1 MNRRFRRRVRLG
13 VHSDPEERMKLIKTI
28 AVIAAALVLIIV
40 LSVIWGNA
48 LKKKAEESQNDDNK
62 TGEHISD
69 NLSSNTPS
77 KEKEHVLP
85 PSSYDAATVPT
96 VNAGYVTLS
105 SYQGIDWGER
115 ASSLKSNGVSA
126 VSLVLYY
133 DAGIL
138 NFSSKTAQSLGFQ
151 ESSTTKTNLY
161 EAIGVLNI
169 SDIHSSGCFY
179 VNYLN
184 KTSPEVLSVYRAYE
198 AALIAE
204 AFAAGFSD
212 VLIFGF
218 EPDYESALEASML
231 IDAVK
236 ALEPDATVGFA
247 LNCSGKSESD
257 AEKAFSYFA
266 SVADFLAIDM
276 TSLENEAILYT
287 ELERAEYAVETYNLR
302 IIVPEAFTSVRDGLR
317 ERGYLNWQ
325 IVP

>member
-13 VHSDPEERMKLIKTI
+13 VHSDPEERMKLIKTL
-28 AVIAAALVLIIV
+28 AVIAAALILIIV

-48 LKKKAEESQNDDNK
+48 LKRKAEESKKDDK
-62 TGEHISD
+62 VGDQISD
-69 NLSSNTPS
+69 SLSDNSPS
-77 KEKEHVLP
+77 KEKEHILP
-85 PSSYDAATVPT
+85 PSSYNSATVPV

-105 SYQGIDWGER
+105 SYQGIDWGDR

-133 DAGIL
+133 DAGVL

-151 ESSTTKTNLY
+151 EPSTTKTNLY

-179 VNYLN
+179 ANYMN

-204 AFAAGFSD
+204 AAEAGFSD
-212 VLIFGF
+212 ILIFGF
-218 EPDYESALEASML
+218 APDYESALEASL
-231 IDAVK
+231 LVDAVR
-236 ALEPDATVGFA
+236 ALAPDAVIGFA
-247 LNCSGKSESD
+247 LNCSGKSEAD
-257 AEKAFSYFA
+257 AENAFSYFA

-276 TSLENEAILYT
+276 TYLENEAILYT
-287 ELERAEYAVETYNLR
+287 ELERAEYAMEAYNLR
-302 IIVPEAFTSVRDGLR
+302 IIVPESFTSVRDGLR